1 MSMKSM
7 LPTRFWFSVI
17 TTLCLAPAVL
27 AAEPT
32 IEDLH
37 RAASKAFER
46 GDIFTAEQVSRRVL
60 TAVPNHIPTLDL
72 VSRIND
78 SKKVAARQAIKP
90 KLAAV
95 KLEKVKFDGESFQD
109 AIGVIRR
116 KLNEKQTP
124 VNILIMDPTGKL
136 HESEVSA
143 IDLNNIP
150 ATSALEYLA
159 EGANAKVVY
168 RADSVVISPK

>member
-1 MSMKSM
+1 MIRIFR
-7 LPTRFWFSVI
+7 TRRGW
-17 TTLCLAPAVL
+17 LYLLAALGLVSGSP

-32 IEDLH
+32 LDELH

-46 GDIFTAEQVSRRVL
+46 GDVANAETLGRRVL
-60 TAVPNHIPTLDL
+60 AASPNHVPTLDL
-72 VSRIND
+72 MSRIQD
-78 SKKVAARQAIKP
+78 SKKAAARQAIKP

-95 KLEKVKFDGESFQD
+95 KFEKIKFDGESFRD
-109 AIGVIRR
+109 AVGVIRR
-116 KLNEKQTP
+116 KLAEKQTP
-124 VNILIMDPTGKL
+124 VNILIMDPSGKL

-143 IDLNNIP
+143 IDLDNIP

-159 EGANAKVVY
+159 EGANARVVY

>member
-1 MSMKSM
+1 MKRA
-7 LPTRFWFSVI
+7 LPLCHGWFSA
-17 TTLCLAPAVL
+17 LAALALVGSAP

-37 RAASKAFER
+37 RAAAKAFES
-46 GDIFTAEQVSRRVL
+46 GDIATAEAVSRRVL

-72 VSRIND
+72 VTRIND
-78 SKKVAARQAIKP
+78 SKKAAARQAIKP

-95 KLEKVKFDGESFQD
+95 NLEKVKFDGESFRG
-109 AIGVIRR
+109 AVGVIRR
-116 KLNEKQTP
+116 KLAEKQVP

-136 HESEVSA
+136 HETEVSA
-143 IDLNNIP
+143 IELNNIP

-168 RADSVVISPK
+168 RADSVVIAPK

>member
-1 MSMKSM
+1 MRCAS
-7 LPTRFWFSVI
+7 LPRTARLSAFA
-17 TTLCLAPAVL
+17 TLLLAASLP

-32 IEDLH
+32 VEELH
-37 RAASKAFER
+37 RAASKAYET
-46 GDIFTAEQVSRRVL
+46 GDITTAEAVSRRL
-60 TAVPNHIPTLDL
+60 LAAVPNHIPTLDL

-78 SKKVAARQAIKP
+78 SKKAAARQAIKP

-95 KLEKVKFDGESFQD
+95 NLEKVKFDGESFRD
-109 AIGVIRR
+109 AVGVIRR
-116 KLNEKQTP
+116 KLGEKQVS
-124 VNILIMDPTGKL
+124 VNILIMDPSGKL

-150 ATSALEYLA
+150 ASSALEYLA

-168 RADSVVISPK
+168 RADSVVIAPR

>member
-1 MSMKSM
+1 MKFAPLSC
-7 LPTRFWFSVI
+7 RVWFSALAAF
-17 TTLCLAPAVL
+17 TLAATPL
-27 AAEPT
+27 AAEASV
-32 IEDLH
+32 EDLH
-37 RAASKAFER
+37 RAASKAFEN
-46 GDIFTAEQVSRRVL
+46 GDIVTAEAISSRVL

-78 SKKVAARQAIKP
+78 SKKAAARQAIKP

-95 KLEKVKFDGESFQD
+95 NLEKVKFDGESFRG
-109 AIGVIRR
+109 AVGVIRR
-116 KLNEKQTP
+116 KLNEKEVQ
-124 VNILIMDPTGKL
+124 VNILIMDPSGKL
-136 HESEVSA
+136 HESVVSA
-143 IDLNNIP
+143 MELNNVP

>member
-1 MSMKSM
+1 MKRA
-7 LPTRFWFSVI
+7 LLLRPGWFSA
-17 TTLCLAPAVL
+17 LAALALVTSAS

-37 RAASKAFER
+37 RAASKAYET
-46 GDIFTAEQVSRRVL
+46 GDIATAEAVSRRVL
-60 TAVPNHIPTLDL
+60 NAVPNHIPTLDL
-72 VSRIND
+72 ISRIND
-78 SKKVAARQAIKP
+78 SKKAAARQAIKP

-95 KLEKVKFDGESFQD
+95 TLDKVKFDGESFRD
-109 AIGVIRR
+109 AVGVIRR
-116 KLNEKQTP
+116 KLGEKQVT
-124 VNILIMDPTGKL
+124 VNILILDPSGKL

-168 RADSVVISPK
+168 RADSVVIAPK

>member
-1 MSMKSM
+1 MKRL
-7 LPTRFWFSVI
+7 LPLCHGWFSA
-17 TTLCLAPAVL
+17 LAALALASPAT

-37 RAASKAFER
+37 RSASKAFES
-46 GDIFTAEQVSRRVL
+46 GDVATAEAVSRRVL

-72 VSRIND
+72 VTRIND
-78 SKKVAARQAIKP
+78 SKKAAARQAIKP
-90 KLAAV
+90 ELAAV
-95 KLEKVKFDGESFQD
+95 NLDKVKFDGESFRD
-109 AIGVIRR
+109 AVGVIRR
-116 KLNEKQTP
+116 KLGEKQVP